1 MRVRVGKDNDLDG
14 LRILEVR
21 IVVIRVIEYWLG
33 DNRDAI
39 TQVGCDITVVRGA
52 IVVIVV
58 IVVVV
63 GSGIVVVGYALLH
76 DISIRRIGVDLT
88 LGRDWLLVL
97 LIHRGRFLGEQVVCG
112 LAVGIISGVKT
123 RSPGLEDRRNGPKG
137 V

>member
-58 IVVVV
+58 VV
-63 GSGIVVVGYALLH
+63 GSGIVVVGCALLH
-76 DISIRRIGVDLT
+76 DISIRRKGVDLT
-88 LGRDWLLVL
+88 LSHDWLLVL
-97 LIHRGRFLGEQVVCG
+97 LIHRGWFLREQVVSG
-112 LAVGIISGVKT
+112 LAIGIISGVKT
-123 RSPGLEDRRNGPKG
+123 RGPGLEDRRNGPKG